1 MKRSDAPGQLT
12 ERIANKA
19 SPETRLFNVWG
30 RCRGGRT
37 VSDSPFIPIFSPMK
51 ALISCIVSL
60 LLLATGVVASWYVWF
75 RPDAK
80 PIAAA
85 RLAAAEAAKSTVE
98 SITGKKFM
106 IEGSDKNSSDDLPR
120 RSNDKPESENDLFA
134 ERERQQR
141 DAQDRKQYAEDARVR
156 PLVYPK
162 AQEEVRKE
170 LPFPQMAK
178 FSELQD
184 KDDQHS
190 ICRRVRGGLWESR
203 GVTDHLDKTG
213 KKHRSVWRVLHRSSS
228 DGAIET
234 LYLEVGDVKR
244 GSMDAAVKASLVG
257 TESN

>member
-1 MKRSDAPGQLT
+1 VAEPLA
-12 ERIANKA
+12 I
-19 SPETRLFNVWG
+19 L
-30 RCRGGRT
+30 
-37 VSDSPFIPIFSPMK
+37 PFIPISSPMK

-106 IEGSDKNSSDDLPR
+106 IEGSDKNSADDLPR

-141 DAQDRKQYAEDARVR
+141 DAQDRKQYAEDARLR

-162 AQEEVRKE
+162 ARRRCGRNCRSLKW
-170 LPFPQMAK
+170 LSFPSFRTRTINTA
-178 FSELQD
+178 F
-184 KDDQHS
+184 
-190 ICRRVRGGLWESR
+190 
-203 GVTDHLDKTG
+203 
-213 KKHRSVWRVLHRSSS
+213 
-228 DGAIET
+228 AA
-234 LYLEVGDVKR
+234 
-244 GSMDAAVKASLVG
+244 GSAAVVG
-257 TESN
+257 IPAV